1 MSVLLVVSRNFKCH
15 WSVGPTRL
23 SRGHVAKVHE
33 TRTALAGGLAAP
45 PLPPQ
50 PLQPSTRASSPELLR
65 LERRGRRA
73 RGWRGASELSGSEE
87 LLRALCACVV
97 QAIVVIGQ
105 PRWAGWGGSAR
116 ARGPVREGG
125 DLGHARGARGRP
137 VARLACRSA
146 HSALFEPVSRSSSSE
161 TSTLRRSAQSAWPT
175 RTRPRRELRSEVL
188 HNRRS
193 VSVAPASAGGQRK
206 VGGATGRPR
215 RLAYSLGDAGRCCMP
230 RGVAREA
237 PWVARSA

>member
-1 MSVLLVVSRNFKCH
+1 MPDAARSVREALLQVRSKAQPLV
-15 WSVGPTRL
+15 
-23 SRGHVAKVHE
+23 RGMLDSWGRGRADAVAPARVQVVHE
-33 TRTALAGGLAAP
+33 HVLTATAKACAP
-45 PLPPQ
+45 ELHA
-50 PLQPSTRASSPELLR
+50 RAS
-65 LERRGRRA
+65 
-73 RGWRGASELSGSEE
+73 
-87 LLRALCACVV
+87 
-97 QAIVVIGQ
+97 
-105 PRWAGWGGSAR
+105 WGGSAR
-116 ARGPVREGG
+116 ARGPGREGG

-146 HSALFEPVSRSSSSE
+146 RSALFEPVSRSSSSE

-188 HNRRS
+188 HHRRT

-215 RLAYSLGDAGRCCMP
+215 RLAYSLADAGRCCVP
-230 RGVAREA
+230 RGVAGEA

>member
-1 MSVLLVVSRNFKCH
+1 MSLVR
-15 WSVGPTRL
+15 
-23 SRGHVAKVHE
+23 
-33 TRTALAGGLAAP
+33 RTHALI
-45 PLPPQ
+45 
-50 PLQPSTRASSPELLR
+50 T
-65 LERRGRRA
+65 RA
-73 RGWRGASELSGSEE
+73 RGKGARDADSARWRPRGATAAAAAAATLNASPVAGASEARALRTTRRGASELPGTEE
-87 LLRALCACVV
+87 LLRALCTCDV
-97 QAIVVIGQ
+97 QAIVVVVQ
-105 PRWAGWGGSAR
+105 PLRASWGGSAR
-116 ARGPVREGG
+116 ARGPGREGG

-146 HSALFEPVSRSSSSE
+146 RSALFEPVSRSSSSE

-188 HNRRS
+188 HHRRS

>member
-1 MSVLLVVSRNFKCH
+1 MLPSRRALLTRPCRTPPRRRSVREALLQVRSKAQPLV
-15 WSVGPTRL
+15 
-23 SRGHVAKVHE
+23 RGMLDSWGRGRADAVAPARVQVVHE
-33 TRTALAGGLAAP
+33 QVLTATAKACAP
-45 PLPPQ
+45 ELH
-50 PLQPSTRASSPELLR
+50 TRAS
-65 LERRGRRA
+65 
-73 RGWRGASELSGSEE
+73 
-87 LLRALCACVV
+87 
-97 QAIVVIGQ
+97 
-105 PRWAGWGGSAR
+105 WGGSAR

-146 HSALFEPVSRSSSSE
+146 RSALFEPVSRSSSSE

-188 HNRRS
+188 HHRRT

-206 VGGATGRPR
+206 VGGATERPR
-215 RLAYSLGDAGRCCMP
+215 RLAYSTGDVGQCSGP
-230 RGVAREA
+230 HGVAGEA

>member
-1 MSVLLVVSRNFKCH
+1 M
-15 WSVGPTRL
+15 
-23 SRGHVAKVHE
+23 AKVHE
-33 TRTALAGGLAAP
+33 TRTALAGGLAGP

-50 PLQPSTRASSPELLR
+50 PAQPSTRAPSPALLK
-65 LERRGRRA
+65 LERRGR

-97 QAIVVIGQ
+97 QAIVVICQ
-105 PRWAGWGGSAR
+105 PHRASWCSSAR
-116 ARGPVREGG
+116 ARGPGREGG

-146 HSALFEPVSRSSSSE
+146 RSALFEPVSRSSSSE

-188 HNRRS
+188 HHRRS